1 MFGKRG
7 KHLISVMMTL
17 LCAAFLGMP
26 VFAGIPSTVDGSGM
40 LLPIMGGLLVVSII
54 LIVVYVILSKKKKR

>member
-26 VFAGIPSTVDGSGM
+26 VFAGIPSTGDGSGM
-40 LLPIMGGLLVVSII
+40 LLPII
-54 LIVVYVILSKKKKR
+54 

>member
-26 VFAGIPSTVDGSGM
+26 VFAGIPSTGDGSGM
-40 LLPIMGGLLVVSII
+40 LLPIMGGLLVWR
-54 LIVVYVILSKKKKR
+54 LRMRLSPSMAEV